1 MRISLGAVSRPLESL
16 ENKTGSW
23 AVKVPKVNPDKC
35 VGCGECRMLCPEGCI
50 DLVKKGEKVVA
61 EVDYDYCKGCGICS
75 EICHSHAIEMVEKVI
90 E

>member
-23 AVKVPKVNPDKC
+23 AVKIPKVDVEKC
-35 VGCGECRMLCPEGCI
+35 VGCGECYMYCPEGCI
-50 DLVKKGEKVVA
+50 EMVNYEERKFAKV
-61 EVDYDYCKGCGICS
+61 DHDYCKGCGICS
-75 EICHSHAIEMVEKVI
+75 EICPANAIEMVEKVI

>member
-23 AVKVPKVNPDKC
+23 AVRVPKIDVERC
-35 VGCGECRMLCPEGCI
+35 VGCGECYMFCPDGCI
-50 DLVKKGEKVVA
+50 EMVQIENRRIAK
-61 EVDYDYCKGCGICS
+61 VDYDYCKGCGICS
-75 EICHSHAIEMVEKVI
+75 EICPANAIEMIEKVI